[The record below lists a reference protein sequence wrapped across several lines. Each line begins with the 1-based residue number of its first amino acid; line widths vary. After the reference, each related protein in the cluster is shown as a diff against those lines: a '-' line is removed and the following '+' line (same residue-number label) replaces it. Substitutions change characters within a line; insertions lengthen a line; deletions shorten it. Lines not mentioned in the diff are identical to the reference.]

1 MQLLLPSTRPEI
13 RRLLSIEIWR
23 LLPVGALL
31 GLLIGGAWTYLVYM
45 DWGMRHM
52 DVGMDLWIMPQMADW
67 NATDLGL
74 VLLMW
79 AVMMAAMMLPS
90 ALPVILIL
98 IRIGGSAHAVGF
110 IVGYLVAWGGFSVAA
125 TLVHWALLKGALVS
139 PMMESVSV
147 PLSAAVLAA
156 AGLFQFTPLK
166 HACLVRCRSPWGAV
180 LNPSTATMATREGL
194 LNGAFCVGCCGVLMA
209 LLFVAG
215 VMNLLWIAVIAAYVI
230 AEKWAPGAE
239 WFSRA
244 VGALLCLAAVVVFG
258 VGVS

>member
-1 MQLLLPSTRPEI
+1 MRLSPSTRPEI
-13 RRLLSIEIWR
+13 PRLLSMEIWR
-23 LLPVGALL
+23 LFPVGSVL
-31 GLLIGGAWTYLVYM
+31 GLFIGGAWTYLVYM
-45 DWGMRHM
+45 NWGMRHM
-52 DVGMDLWIMPQMADW
+52 DVGMDMWIMPQMVDW
-67 NATDLGL
+67 DVTDLGL

-90 ALPVILIL
+90 VLPMILVL
-98 IRIGGSAHAVGF
+98 ISIGGSAHAAGF
-110 IVGYLVAWGGFSVAA
+110 IGGYLVAWGGFSVVA
-125 TLVHWALLKGALVS
+125 TLVHWALLEVALVS

-147 PLSAAVLAA
+147 PLSATVLAI

-180 LNPSTATMATREGL
+180 LNPSSATRATREGL
-194 LNGAFCVGCCGVLMA
+194 RHGAYCVGCCWVLMA

-215 VMNLLWIAVIAAYVI
+215 VMNLLWIAVIAAYVV

-258 VGVS
+258 VGVR

>member
-1 MQLLLPSTRPEI
+1 MEV
-13 RRLLSIEIWR
+13 WR
-23 LLPVGALL
+23 LLPVGVLV
-31 GLLIGGAWTYLVYM
+31 GLFIGGGWAYLVYM

-52 DVGMDLWIMPQMADW
+52 DVGMDMWIMPQMVDW

-79 AVMMAAMMLPS
+79 TVMMAAMMLPS
-90 ALPVILIL
+90 VLPVILVL
-98 IRIGGSAHAVGF
+98 TRIGGSAHAVGF
-110 IVGYLVAWGGFSVAA
+110 IAGYLVAWGGFSIAA
-125 TLVHWALLKGALVS
+125 TLVHWALLKAALVT
-139 PMMESVSV
+139 PMMVSASTF
-147 PLSAAVLAA
+147 LSALVFAI
-156 AGLFQFTPLK
+156 AGFFQFTPLK
-166 HACLVRCRSPWGAV
+166 QACLVRCRSPWGAV
-180 LNPSTATMATREGL
+180 LNPSSATIAMRGGFRY
-194 LNGAFCVGCCGVLMA
+194 GAFCVGCCWVLMA

-258 VGVS
+258 VGAS

>member
-1 MQLLLPSTRPEI
+1 
-13 RRLLSIEIWR
+13 
-23 LLPVGALL
+23 
-31 GLLIGGAWTYLVYM
+31 M

-52 DVGMDLWIMPQMADW
+52 NVGMDMWLMPQMMDW
-67 NATDLGL
+67 NATDLAL
-74 VLLMW
+74 VLVMW

-90 ALPVILIL
+90 ALPVVLFVA
-98 IRIGGSAHAVGF
+98 RFDGSARAAGF
-110 IVGYLVAWGGFSVAA
+110 TAGYLLAWTGFSIAA
-125 TLVHWALLKGALVS
+125 TLGHWVLLKAALVS

-166 HACLVRCRSPWGAV
+166 HVCLAKCRSPWGAV
-180 LNPSTATMATREGL
+180 LTPSGAGASIRDGL
-194 LNGAFCVGCCGVLMA
+194 RHGAYCVGCCWALMA

-230 AEKWAPGAE
+230 AEKWASRAE

-244 VGALLCLAAVVVFG
+244 VGMLLCAAAVAVL
-258 VGVS
+258 VSGAA